1 MILKGLESAIVT
13 LAEEI
18 SPNRVIYRNFI
29 KKTLEKNMTVPV
41 PIMPWVSSAP
51 SGISPYSGQRQR
63 LANAVC
69 ELILWD

>member
-18 SPNRVIYRNFI
+18 SPNRYRNFI

-41 PIMPWVSSAP
+41 PIMPWVSSAL
-51 SGISPYSGQRQR
+51 RQGSAR
-63 LANAVC
+63 TPGSAK
-69 ELILWD
+69 D